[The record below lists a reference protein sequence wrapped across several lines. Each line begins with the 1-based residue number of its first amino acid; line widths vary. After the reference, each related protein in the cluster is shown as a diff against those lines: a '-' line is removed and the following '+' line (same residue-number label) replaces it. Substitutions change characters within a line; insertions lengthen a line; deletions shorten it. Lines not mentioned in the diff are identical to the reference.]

1 MPRFKLRRRTDLKR
15 VLPGLGVRASFDPD
29 RADLTRIFEPAD
41 RGQRLYV
48 DLALQEAIVE
58 VTEEG
63 TRASAATTVG
73 ASLSSLPARPPPRPY
88 LFRADRPF
96 IFVIYNRRLGGV
108 LFIGKV
114 GDPRAA

>member
-1 MPRFKLRRRTDLKR
+1 MPRLKLRRRTDLKR
-15 VLPGLGVRASFDPD
+15 VLPALGVRAAFDPD

-41 RGQRLYV
+41 RGQRLFV
-48 DLALQEAIVE
+48 DLALQEAVVE

-73 ASLSSLPARPPPRPY
+73 GMVTSFPARPPPRPY

-96 IFVIYNRRLGGV
+96 IFVIYNRRLGGA